1 MTIKEITMNYAQ
13 IAVESHEERLTL
25 NKSNDGIQNDVIDV
39 ATNLSYVISQRK
51 WTEYFIRIVRK
62 QKPEPYGLSSWL
74 KVEAGVSL
82 IFKRY

>member
-1 MTIKEITMNYAQ
+1 MNYAQ
-13 IAVESHEERLTL
+13 IPIESHEKRLTL
-25 NKSNDGIQNDVIDV
+25 NESNNGIQKDVIGV

-51 WTEYFIRIVRK
+51 WTEYFIRIVHK
-62 QKPEPYGLSSWL
+62 QKPEPYGLSNWL